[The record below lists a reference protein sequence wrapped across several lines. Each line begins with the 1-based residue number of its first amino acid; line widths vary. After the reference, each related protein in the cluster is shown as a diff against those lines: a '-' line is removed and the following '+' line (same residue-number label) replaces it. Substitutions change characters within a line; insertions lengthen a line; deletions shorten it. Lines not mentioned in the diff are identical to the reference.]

1 MRKGLLLIVVAVV
14 PLLIFVGLRRNSA
27 PFFSV
32 KECQCVQND
41 LLSDD
46 CFFSINTA
54 LAELIGDK
62 MAAHE
67 VIDRLKQ
74 QFPVLKKIV
83 IFYQPSVT
91 KVVVSAREPVCSIN
105 NSVILTDTHELFS
118 KNMFALEAITD
129 IPQLAVEQ
137 ESMTNIPSFVSSLL
151 QGLPQGVHEAY
162 KLELI
167 NEHCVHFIDKEQP
180 NFIIMSS
187 VAQEKSPQL
196 LAHCESVKQT
206 INARRGFDKG
216 VKWIADTRF
225 AHYIVAYKV

>member
-46 CFFSINTA
+46 YFFLINTA
-54 LAELIGDK
+54 LAALIADK
-62 MAAHE
+62 IAAHE
-67 VIDRLKQ
+67 VIGRLKQ
-74 QFPVLKKIV
+74 QFPVLKKVV
-83 IFYQPSVT
+83 ISYQPSVT
-91 KVVVSAREPVCSIN
+91 KVVVSAHEPVCSIN

-118 KNMFALEAITD
+118 KNMFTSEVIAD

-137 ESMTNIPSFVSSLL
+137 ESMTNISSFVFLL

-187 VAQEKSPQL
+187 VAQEKSLQL

-206 INARRGFDKG
+206 INARKGFDKG

-225 AHYIVAYKV
+225 AHYIIAYKA